1 MWNFGTISVCPFE
14 MGNSLVL
21 VSAEHSFKVKP
32 MGLFDFIFGSKR
44 QSSVHVS
51 DDRIWMTQN
60 AKISGIKQQIRQK
73 SDSAA
78 ILLVAHF
85 EETLQQ
91 LRSITAGD
99 NAEKPVQLILAEDIK
114 SDTARL
120 NPEANSVID
129 LIVAE
134 RHPLKSADAALL
146 LIAEGTPCRCRVAYH
161 LSLEDPLFKLFLSG
175 SLKNLLEQLGMKE
188 EEPIESPMV
197 SRSVKKAQQR
207 VEKQAFGNSRA
218 KSAAEWLELNMPN
231 S

>member
-1 MWNFGTISVCPFE
+1 MGLFGTI
-14 MGNSLVL
+14 
-21 VSAEHSFKVKP
+21 
-32 MGLFDFIFGSKR
+32 FGGKR
-44 QSSVHVS
+44 QSSVQVL

-60 AKISGIKQQIRQK
+60 AKLSGIKQQIRQS

-91 LRSITAGD
+91 LRSMIADYHTATS
-99 NAEKPVQLILAEDIK
+99 VQLILAEDLE

-120 NPEANSVID
+120 NPEENSVID

-134 RHPLKSADAALL
+134 RHPLKSADDALL
-146 LIAEGTPCRCRVAYH
+146 LIAEGMPCRFRVTYH
-161 LSLEDPLFKLFLSG
+161 VSLEDPLFKLFLSG

-188 EEPIESPMV
+188 DEPIESPMV

-218 KSAAEWLELNMPN
+218 KSAAEWLEMNMPN